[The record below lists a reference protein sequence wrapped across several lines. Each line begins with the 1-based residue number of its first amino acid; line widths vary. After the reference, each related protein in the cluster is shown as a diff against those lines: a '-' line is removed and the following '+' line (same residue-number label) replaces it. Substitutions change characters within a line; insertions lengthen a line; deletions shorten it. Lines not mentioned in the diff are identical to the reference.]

1 VPQWGEHMIT
11 VESDVVIQ
19 KPVEEVFAFV
29 SERSNESK
37 WHTDI
42 VEVRPAPDSRGSPGG
57 NLSASW
63 TLGSTW
69 LVTVKFMGRKEYLV
83 EITGVE
89 LNRQIQFTTLTGPV
103 RPITTYLFETAPGGT
118 RFIRH
123 VEIPL
128 HGVLRA
134 MKPLMRKSVEK
145 RNARFVEN
153 LKRLLEQ

>member
-1 VPQWGEHMIT
+1 MIS
-11 VESDVVIQ
+11 VENDVVIK

-42 VEVRPAPDSRGSPGG
+42 VEVRAAPDSHSSPAGD
-57 NLSASW
+57 LSSFW

-69 LVTVKFMGRKEYLV
+69 LVTVQFMGRKEYLV

-89 LNRQIQFTTLTGPV
+89 PNRRIQFTTRTGPV
-103 RPITTYLFETAPGGT
+103 RPITTYLFEPASGGT

-123 VEIPL
+123 VDIPL
-128 HGVLRA
+128 NGVLRV